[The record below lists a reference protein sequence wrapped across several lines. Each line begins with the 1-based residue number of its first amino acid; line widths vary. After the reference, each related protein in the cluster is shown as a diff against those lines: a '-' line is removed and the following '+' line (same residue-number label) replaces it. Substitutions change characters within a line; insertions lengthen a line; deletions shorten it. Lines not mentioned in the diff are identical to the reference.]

1 MESCPSCSH
10 LVSGEAASSSA
21 SASVAGTLG
30 TATVLMVQ
38 AGRVQ
43 ASGSSSSDVAD
54 SNAPAGWVACQQRML
69 QTKWSTTYEGYSSRA
84 DGRYMRGR
92 LKLRTK

>member
-1 MESCPSCSH
+1 MESGVWSRSH
-10 LVSGEAASSSA
+10 ALKGDTASSSA

-43 ASGSSSSDVAD
+43 ASGISIKVVAD
-54 SNAPAGWVACQQRML
+54 SKAPAGTQCMSCCNHCTARTTGRELLM
-69 QTKWSTTYEGYSSRA
+69 QT
-84 DGRYMRGR
+84 GRGVMQGCIQE
-92 LKLRTK
+92 RTE

>member
-1 MESCPSCSH
+1 MDSW
-10 LVSGEAASSSA
+10 VSRSGAVRGEPASSSA
-21 SASVAGTLG
+21 STSVVGTLG